1 MPSPGEASSGSFPRE
16 SPLPT
21 APNCELPRRTG
32 VQTPSALLEP
42 STMCGAILAWDKHLL
57 NDLRSVMDHATH

>member
-1 MPSPGEASSGSFPRE
+1 M
-16 SPLPT
+16 PT

-32 VQTPSALLEP
+32 VQTLFALLEP

-57 NDLRSVMDHATH
+57 NDLRSVTDHATQAEMATEVLGEIS